1 MRSSTGSSSSVGSNS
16 LSRGQNTFTPERL
29 TTILQNERI
38 SYNYKIRSKAQA
50 DRNIIHG
57 PTEIRYEFGREYFQ
71 YEETPDGVLQGF
83 SKAQAKSRAM
93 EFCRRLYGHDS
104 PISIA
109 VTNLDA
115 TFSKIFPF
123 RFEPLKESRK
133 LVEQAC
139 NLLERMP
146 VWPPELMDTPTAF
159 PSEYYAS
166 SVVENAPKDARLW
179 ERLQATTYVS
189 STVLRAALAAV
200 MDRNS
205 GFYGENM
212 MNVIARLL
220 ETVSRLSSSN
230 TDTDTLWRSF
240 IVRAFLWTTW
250 QRCQLIFFYSAADIA
265 LTHGALDGKRGKLA
279 LHGTSPSPGITIHEM
294 SKRHASSNKPSYMCS
309 WNFELLRINPVCI
322 GADFRRFFQIYNA
335 AFGHASARCLIGQSY
350 ACKGDSPHSCQ
361 RFYGMVIQ
369 DQSAHDQSCNGDC
382 RQLIW
387 DEMSYRALSGARAV
401 HLTQCDSVADQSIKY
416 CNTSDQTLAISHV
429 WSQ

>member
-1 MRSSTGSSSSVGSNS
+1 MRSSMESSSSVCTKS
-16 LSRGQNTFTPERL
+16 LSRGNNTFTPERL
-29 TTILQNERI
+29 ASILQNEMI
-38 SYNYKIRSKAQA
+38 SYDHKIRTKAQA
-50 DRNIIHG
+50 DRSINHG
-57 PTEIRYEFGREYFQ
+57 PTEIRHELNTGYFQ
-71 YEETPDGVLQGF
+71 YEQMEDGVLNCY
-83 SKAQAKSRAM
+83 SRNQAKSRAT
-93 EFCRRLYGHDS
+93 EFCRQLYGHDS

-115 TFSKIFPF
+115 TFSKIFRF
-123 RFEPLKESRK
+123 RFESLKESRT

-146 VWPPELMDTPTAF
+146 AWPPELMDTPTAF
-159 PSEYYAS
+159 PLEYFAS

-179 ERLQATTYVS
+179 ERLQTTTYVS
-189 STVLRAALAAV
+189 STVLRVALVAV
-200 MDRNS
+200 MDRES
-205 GFYGENM
+205 GFHREDM
-212 MNVIARLL
+212 MNIIATLL

-230 TDTDTLWRSF
+230 TDPDISWRSF

-250 QRCQLIFFYSAADIA
+250 QRCQLIYFQSAAAIA
-265 LTHGALDGKRGKLA
+265 LSHGALDGKRGKLA
-279 LHGTSPSPGITIHEM
+279 LHGTLPSPDITIHEM
-294 SKRHASSNKPSYMCS
+294 SRRYASSSKPSYMCS

-335 AFGHASARCLIGQSY
+335 AFGHDSARCLIGQSY
-350 ACKGDSPHSCQ
+350 ACEGDSPHSCQ

-369 DQSAHDQSCNGDC
+369 DQSAHDQSCIGDC

-401 HLTQCDSVADQSIKY
+401 HVRQNDSVADQSIKY
-416 CNTSDQTLAISHV
+416 CNASNQTLAISHV